1 MNESEQ
7 LKLLLR
13 ALKGLQDGHV
23 TPEEARDL
31 CVLISIALTSLRK
44 YANSYI
50 SKVVLDSASVIL
62 RDIGEEIVRK
72 HGSD

>member
-1 MNESEQ
+1 MTDSDQ
-7 LKLLLR
+7 LKLLLK

-50 SKVVLDSASVIL
+50 SKVILDSASVIL
-62 RDIGEEIVRK
+62 RDIGEEILRK
-72 HGSD
+72 HGSN